1 MLPSISTNGGIG
13 RTVIGTAMVCSSR
26 PESMGIRFLELV
38 RDDKDRLSQV
48 ILSLLMG
55 QSANLQLFS

>member
-1 MLPSISTNGGIG
+1 
-13 RTVIGTAMVCSSR
+13 MVCSSR